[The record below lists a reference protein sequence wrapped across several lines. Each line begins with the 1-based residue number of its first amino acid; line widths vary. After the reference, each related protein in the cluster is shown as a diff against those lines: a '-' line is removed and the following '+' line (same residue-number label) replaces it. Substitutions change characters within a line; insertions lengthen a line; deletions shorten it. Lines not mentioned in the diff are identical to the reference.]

1 LVDSTTVINK
11 ISAVHILIR
20 PTEYLFFIMKWRNS
34 RRSHNVDDFRGQS
47 TPRSYAKTKFSGI
60 GLVIVIVVGL
70 LSGQSPLQLIELAMN
85 SNSSVQRS
93 TETVRQNQSSSQ
105 TAKQDDGKQFVSV
118 MLASNEDIWNKH
130 LPKQASLNYKEPR
143 LTLFSQKINSAC
155 GMASSASGPFYCP
168 ADQRI
173 YIDLA
178 FFQELQRMGAAGDFA
193 QAYVIA
199 HEVGHHVQNLLGIST
214 QVARLQ
220 QRTSKQKANKLSV
233 LLELQADCYA
243 GLWAHHSEKNKA
255 WLEQGDLEEGL
266 QAASAIG
273 DDQLQR
279 NAGQRVNPD
288 AFTHGTSK
296 QRQHWLSIGL
306 KYGEMQRCNTFSKK

>member
-1 LVDSTTVINK
+1 
-11 ISAVHILIR
+11 
-20 PTEYLFFIMKWRNS
+20 MKWKNNRQ
-34 RRSHNVDDFRGQS
+34 SHNVDDLRGQS
-47 TPRSYAKTKFSGI
+47 SSRSHTKSKLGGI

-70 LSGQSPLQLIELAMN
+70 LSGQNPLQLLELAIN
-85 SNSSVQRS
+85 SNNSVPSSP
-93 TETVRQNQSSSQ
+93 ETSSQNQ
-105 TAKQDDGKQFVSV
+105 AANDKGKQFVSV
-118 MLASNEDIWNKH
+118 MLASNEDIWNKQ
-130 LPKQASLNYKEPR
+130 LPKQATLAYQEPR

-178 FFQELQRMGAAGDFA
+178 FFQALQRMGAAGDFA

-199 HEVGHHVQNLLGIST
+199 HEVAHHIQNLLGISG

-220 QRTSKQKANKLSV
+220 QRSASLEANKLSV

-243 GLWAHHSEKNKA
+243 GIWAHHSEKSKR
-255 WLEQGDLEEGL
+255 WLEAGDLEEGL
-266 QAASAIG
+266 RAASAIG

-296 QRQHWLSIGL
+296 QRRYWLSIGL
-306 KYGEMQRCNTFSKK
+306 KYGEIQRCNTFAKK

>member
-1 LVDSTTVINK
+1 
-11 ISAVHILIR
+11 
-20 PTEYLFFIMKWRNS
+20 MKWRNS
-34 RRSHNVDDFRGQS
+34 RRSHNVDDLRGQS
-47 TPRSYAKTKFSGI
+47 TPRSYTKTKFSGI
-60 GLVIVIVVGL
+60 GLVIVIVIGF
-70 LSGQSPLQLIELAMN
+70 LSGQNPLQLLELAMN
-85 SNSSVQRS
+85 SNSSVQKS
-93 TETVRQNQSSSQ
+93 GGTSAYDTPSNVNG
-105 TAKQDDGKQFVSV
+105 KQDDGKQFVAV
-118 MLASNEDIWNKH
+118 MLASNEDIWNKY
-130 LPKQASLNYKEPR
+130 LPKQASLTYQEPR
-143 LTLFSQKINSAC
+143 LTLFSHKINSAC

-199 HEVGHHVQNLLGIST
+199 HEVAHHVQNLLGISA
-214 QVARLQ
+214 QVAQLQ
-220 QRTSKQKANKLSV
+220 QRSPSQKANKLSV

-243 GLWAHHSEKNKA
+243 GIWAHHSEKNKR

-266 QAASAIG
+266 RAASAIG

-296 QRQHWLSIGL
+296 QRQYWLSIGL
-306 KYGEMQRCNTFSKK
+306 KYGDMQHCNTFAKK